1 MPRKWK
7 LFSVLGF
14 EISIDISWFLI
25 LALVVWSLG
34 GSYFPYAYP
43 DLTTSTHW
51 IMGLIAALLL
61 FASVLIHELSHSV
74 VARNHGLDISGIRLF
89 IFGGIS
95 EMTEEPDEAS
105 AEFKIAVVGPITSLV
120 LAGIFYVITLLPVKA
135 WSTPAYAI
143 LMYLAILNLALGIF
157 NLIPGFPLDGG
168 RVLRAILWGKY
179 DNLQRATDI
188 AAKVGKGFAYLL
200 IAFGAVNALS
210 GNFISGIWYIFI
222 GMFLSSAAEGSKRQ
236 IMMREGLSG
245 VKIKNVMSTDVVTV
259 PPEMDCQTVVDEYIM
274 KFRFDMFPVV
284 NDEGVL
290 VGLITLHDVKHLPQD
305 DWASTPIREVMDP
318 VEDEMVLHP
327 EDEAVDCLSRM
338 VQSEEQGRMPVIDD
352 QNDLV
357 GIVTRRD
364 IMNLLRIKTDL
375 GT

>member
-7 LFSVLGF
+7 LFSVFGF

-43 DLTTSTHW
+43 DLATSTHW

-61 FASVLIHELSHSV
+61 FASVLIHELSHSI

-105 AEFKIAVVGPITSLV
+105 AEFKIAIVGPLTSLA

-135 WSTPAYAI
+135 WSIPAYAI
-143 LMYLAILNLALGIF
+143 FMYLAILNLALGIF

-179 DNLQRATDI
+179 NNLQRATNI

-222 GMFLSSAAEGSKRQ
+222 GMFLNSAAEGSKRQ

-284 NDEGVL
+284 KEEGVL
-290 VGLITLHDVKHLPQD
+290 VGLITLHDIKHLPQD
-305 DWASTPIREVMDP
+305 EWASTPIKAVMDP
-318 VEDEMVLHP
+318 VDEEQVLHP

-352 QNDLV
+352 NNDLV